1 MSTRSN
7 IAIKRKDGKVE
18 SIYCHWDGYLSYNG
32 KILLEYYTELD
43 KINQLIE
50 LGDISSLNKNVVPNG
65 KNDNSVVV
73 AYKRDRNET
82 EVDKKIWNN
91 IEEYFNNLD
100 TIFIEYVY
108 VYNEEESKWYYAETY
123 RGNTL
128 HLLTQQAI
136 EEELNA

>member
-1 MSTRSN
+1 M
-7 IAIKRKDGKVE
+7 
-18 SIYCHWDGYLSYNG
+18 SYNG

-123 RGNTL
+123 KGNTL